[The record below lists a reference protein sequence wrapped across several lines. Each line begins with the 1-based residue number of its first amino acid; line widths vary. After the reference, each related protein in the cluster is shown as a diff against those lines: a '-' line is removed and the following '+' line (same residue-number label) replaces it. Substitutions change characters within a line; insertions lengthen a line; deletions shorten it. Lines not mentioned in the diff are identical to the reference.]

1 MAELDFSDFQGN
13 QGSQSDLQ
21 ALTNLAA
28 YQQELEDRIAETEQV
43 LKDLGEKLRTVSW
56 QQIPEMME
64 KLGMETFTLKGGHTI
79 KVEQKLQLSVPKKN
93 KDQAYAWVEEQGGS
107 AIVKRAFVIAFDKEQ
122 EKLARKFKADCDRRK
137 VSLPIEET
145 KAVHSST
152 LNKFLRD
159 KMADGVDVPL
169 DLFGGFQ
176 QKIAKITTK

>member
-1 MAELDFSDFQGN
+1 MAIDFSEFQGN
-13 QGSQSDLQ
+13 QGSESDLQ
-21 ALTNLAA
+21 TLTNLAA
-28 YQQELEDRIAETEQV
+28 YQQELEDRIAETEKV

-79 KVEQKLQLSVPKKN
+79 KVEEKLQLSVPKKS
-93 KDQAYAWVEEQGGS
+93 KDKAYEWVEEHGGS

-122 EKLARKFKADCDRRK
+122 EKFARKFKSDCERRK
-137 VSLPIEET
+137 NALPMEET

-159 KMADGVDVPL
+159 HMAQGTDVPL